1 MSLEIYNYII
11 ALLANALRFYA
22 LKHFVCIFAPK
33 ETCKWKYAFILY
45 ILGWGGT
52 SLISFRFS
60 SPAMNIIA
68 NVASLFL
75 IFLPYQLKW
84 TKKCLAVFV
93 IYVINALVDSVV
105 ILSLT
110 TYVAGESVNQ
120 IYECITSFILLFI
133 AIILERTTR
142 TEKEIELPLSN
153 MAALLLVPVLSI
165 LYMYDLVIT
174 AYERKGIVIF
184 AALTLLFINILIFYL
199 YQSLVRFYSSRMNEQ
214 VFKQMLEVYSYQLD
228 IVRESEERMKAM
240 RHDIKHHILEL
251 SALARKSSNEEM
263 EAYLNE
269 MQEFMLNPKEYA
281 STGNREIDGVLNY
294 LLQKADTVLDQL
306 DVQINIPENMCL
318 NNFNICVILGNLV
331 DNGVREASRS
341 EEKRLAI
348 KIQVRQ
354 EVLFIFVENSY
365 SGEVIE
371 KKDKLQ
377 TTQKNPGIH
386 GIGLE
391 NVKKVV
397 AANGGEIKI
406 EYTENRFYVHVL
418 LYLSHIKE

>member
-1 MSLEIYNYII
+1 MSLEIYNCLI

-22 LKHFVCIFAPK
+22 LKHFVCIFATK
-33 ETCKWKYAFILY
+33 EKCRWKYAFILY
-45 ILGWGGT
+45 IIGWGWT
-52 SLISFRFS
+52 SLISLRFS
-60 SPAMNIIA
+60 SPALNIIA
-68 NVASLFL
+68 NVASLFI

-84 TKKCLAVFV
+84 TKKCLAVFI

-133 AIILERTTR
+133 AVILERTTGA
-142 TEKEIELPLSN
+142 EKETELPLSH

-165 LYMYDLVIT
+165 IYIYYLVIT
-174 AYERKGIVIF
+174 VYERKTVVVF

-199 YQSLVRFYSSRMNEQ
+199 YHSLLKFYSSRMNEQ

-228 IVRESEERMKAM
+228 IARESEERIKSL
-240 RHDIKHHILEL
+240 RHDMKHHIIEL
-251 SALARKSSNEEM
+251 SALARKSGNAEM
-263 EAYLNE
+263 VTYLNK
-269 MQEFMLNPKEYA
+269 MQKFMLNPKEYA

-294 LLQKADTVLDQL
+294 LLQKANTVLKQV
-306 DVQINIPENMCL
+306 DVQIHIPENMCL

-331 DNGVREASRS
+331 DNAVREASNS
-341 EEKRLAI
+341 EEKKLAI
-348 KIQVRQ
+348 KIQAKQ
-354 EVLFIFVENSY
+354 EILFIFIENSY
-365 SGEVIE
+365 SGELIE
-371 KKDKLQ
+371 KKDTLQ
-377 TTQKNPGIH
+377 TTQRDPAIH

-406 EYTENRFYVHVL
+406 EYTEDRFYVHVL
-418 LYLSHIKE
+418 LYLSHMKK